1 MSRGISGGKQ
11 VTKLA
16 NTSNRIRVCSFISK
30 RINNLIVEQN
40 IQFEFRQVVRPYYFL
55 WDFTVGTT
63 SKNEGNDHFNP

>member
-16 NTSNRIRVCSFISK
+16 NTSNSIQVCSFISK
-30 RINNLIVEQN
+30 RMNDLIVVQN

-55 WDFTVGTT
+55 GDFTVGTT
-63 SKNEGNDHFNP
+63 SKNVANDHFNP